1 MDPKTRMLLVDVA
14 VGLTAGLVATKVYG
28 YAQQAFYRPMPRH
41 VRWQE
46 ERVRP
51 APSSQI
57 AAEKTAESLG
67 YSLGERERKL
77 ARCAVHYG
85 LGAAWGPIY
94 SLLRRH
100 GGIQPLGAAVLTG
113 ASLSLIVDEGLTP
126 ALEFSAPNRD
136 YPALT
141 HIRGFLNYL
150 AYGAAVAVSAEAL
163 YWLTDAGPDPKR
175 HR

>member
-14 VGLTAGLVATKVYG
+14 VGLSAGLVATKVYG

-67 YSLGERERKL
+67 YSLDERERKL
-77 ARCAVHYG
+77 AGCAVHYG

-113 ASLSLIVDEGLTP
+113 ASLSLIVNEGLTP
-126 ALEFSAPNRD
+126 RSRTQRPEPGLPGRNP
-136 YPALT
+136 YPRLPEPS
-141 HIRGFLNYL
+141 GLW
-150 AYGAAVAVSAEAL
+150 GCC
-163 YWLTDAGPDPKR
+163 GC
-175 HR
+175 